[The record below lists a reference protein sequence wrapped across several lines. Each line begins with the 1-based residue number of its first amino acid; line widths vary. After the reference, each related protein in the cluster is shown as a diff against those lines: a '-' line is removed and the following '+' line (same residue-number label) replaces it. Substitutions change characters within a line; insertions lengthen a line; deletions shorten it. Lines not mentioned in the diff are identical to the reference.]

1 MIHIELEKKLTAAN
15 GSMKLQVDLR
25 IKPGQLVTLFG
36 NSGAGKTSI
45 LRMLAG
51 LLNPDKGL
59 IKVNHNTWLDSENG
73 IFLKPQQRRI
83 GFLFQDYALFP
94 NMTVEENL
102 LYALEKKQGK
112 KIVDELIDTI
122 ELGDLRNRKPN
133 ELSGGQN
140 QRVAL
145 ARSLVRKPE
154 ILMLD
159 EPLSALDAQMRM
171 KLQDFILKVHKQYN
185 LTTIL
190 VSHDANEVI
199 KMSDKVFLIEDGKII
214 RQGKPVDVFASKRVS
229 GKFQLFGD
237 IIDIEKEDI
246 IYVVT
251 VLIGA
256 NIVKVIADESE
267 VRTMAVGDK
276 VIVASKAF
284 NPLIRKITGS

>member
-1 MIHIELEKKLTAAN
+1 MN
-15 GSMKLQVDLR
+15 LQVDLR
-25 IKPGQLVTLFG
+25 IKSGQLVTLFG

-45 LRMLAG
+45 LRMVAG
-51 LLNPDKGL
+51 LLDPDKGL
-59 IKVNHNTWLDSENG
+59 IKVNHNTWLDTGKG
-73 IFLKPQQRRI
+73 IFQKPQQRKI
-83 GFLFQDYALFP
+83 GFLFQNYALFP

-102 LYALEKKQGK
+102 FYALEKKQDK
-112 KIVDELIDTI
+112 KIVYELIDTI
-122 ELGDLRNRKPN
+122 ELGDLRNQKPG

-145 ARSLVRKPE
+145 ARALVRKPE

-159 EPLSALDAQMRM
+159 EPLSALDTQMRM

-199 KMSDKVFLIEDGKII
+199 KMSDEVFLIDEGKIT
-214 RQGKPVDVFASKRVS
+214 RQGKPVNVFASKRVS
-229 GKFQLFGD
+229 GKFQLFGE
-237 IIDIEKEDI
+237 IINIEKEDI

-267 VRTMAVGDK
+267 VKTMAVGDK

-284 NPLIRKITGS
+284 NPLIRRIN

>member
-1 MIHIELEKKLTAAN
+1 MIHIELQKTLTAAN
-15 GSMKLQVDLR
+15 GAMDLHVDIR
-25 IKPGQLVTLFG
+25 IKQGQMVTLFG

-45 LRMLAG
+45 LRMIAG
-51 LLNPDKGL
+51 LLNPDAGL
-59 IKVNHNTWLDSENG
+59 IKVNHNIWLDTGKG
-73 IFLKPQQRRI
+73 ISLKAQQRSI
-83 GFLFQDYALFP
+83 GFLFQNYALFP

-102 LYALEKKQGK
+102 FYALEKKQDK
-112 KIVDELIDTI
+112 KIIAELIDTM
-122 ELGDLRNRKPN
+122 ELGDLRNRKPG

-145 ARSLVRKPE
+145 ARALVRKPE

-159 EPLSALDAQMRM
+159 EPLSALDTQMRM

-199 KMSDKVFLIEDGKII
+199 KMSDEVIIIDEGKIT

-229 GKFQLFGD
+229 GKFQLFGE
-237 IIDIEKEDI
+237 IISIEQEDI

-267 VRTMAVGDK
+267 AKTMALGDK

-284 NPLIRKITGS
+284 NPLIRKIN

>member
-1 MIHIELEKKLTAAN
+1 MIHIELQKKLTAAN
-15 GSMKLQVDLR
+15 GPMKLQIDLK
-25 IKPGQLVTLFG
+25 IEPGQLVTLFG
-36 NSGAGKTSI
+36 NSGTGKTSI
-45 LRMLAG
+45 LRMIAG
-51 LLNPDKGL
+51 LLNPEKGV
-59 IKVNHNTWLDSENG
+59 IKVNHDTWLDSEKG
-73 IFLKPQQRRI
+73 ISLQPQQRRI

-102 LYALEKKQGK
+102 LYALEKKQDK
-112 KIVDELIDTI
+112 KIVYELIETI
-122 ELGDLRNRKPN
+122 ELADLRNRKPIG
-133 ELSGGQN
+133 LSGGQN

-145 ARSLVRKPE
+145 ARALVRKPE

-159 EPLSALDAQMRM
+159 EPLSALDSKMRM

-199 KMSDKVFLIEDGKII
+199 KMSDEVFLIDDGKIL

-237 IIDIEKEDI
+237 IINIEKEDI
-246 IYVVT
+246 IFVVT

-267 VRTMAVGDK
+267 VKTMALGDK

-284 NPLIRKITGS
+284 NPLIRKID